1 MKKDKNNMALSW
13 LCSVELAFLT
23 TLKKCS
29 CLYME
34 PIYEKK
40 PLGVIMTIKMY
51 LNISGSGVGGGMDF
65 YCCWQCEQQ
74 KPDSLTNLL
83 EKACVLIKDQMVA
96 I

>member
-51 LNISGSGVGGGMDF
+51 LNISGSGVGGGNGF
-65 YCCWQCEQQ
+65 
-74 KPDSLTNLL
+74 LL
-83 EKACVLIKDQMVA
+83 LLAM
-96 I
+96 

>member
-51 LNISGSGVGGGMDF
+51 LNISGSGVGGEWIFIAAGNVNN
-65 YCCWQCEQQ
+65 
-74 KPDSLTNLL
+74 KSPIL
-83 EKACVLIKDQMVA
+83 
-96 I
+96 

>member
-51 LNISGSGVGGGMDF
+51 LNISGSGVGGVGSQVF
-65 YCCWQCEQQ
+65 QAFGALSGPAWPSYLQ
-74 KPDSLTNLL
+74 
-83 EKACVLIKDQMVA
+83 
-96 I
+96 